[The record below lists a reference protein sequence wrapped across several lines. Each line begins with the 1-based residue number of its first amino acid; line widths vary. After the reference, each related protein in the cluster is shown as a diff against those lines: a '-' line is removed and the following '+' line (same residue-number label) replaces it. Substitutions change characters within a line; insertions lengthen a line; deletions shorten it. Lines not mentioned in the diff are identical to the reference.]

1 MKDKITEK
9 NNIEDTDRNIEK
21 NIIKDKAIEKN
32 NVEDTGNAVA
42 KNITGE
48 DKVFEKIKIS
58 KNLTQNLKML
68 IFIIP
73 SIVIAGFSLR
83 GIYVANNDLAHY
95 RKIEKNIL
103 ADISGGN
110 DDTKQKSEDKADNDK
125 TDTKLSDTD
134 TKTKV
139 TAVADTK
146 KKSGKPADGE
156 FSGESICEKFG
167 YTVSLK
173 VRFKNGETVAVY
185 GMKMSGNTDSANNAF
200 MNNAWSGMVNRL
212 VGKNVSDADA
222 VSGATYSSKAIIN
235 AYMDAY
241 NKAVA
246 KADGKTIRK
255 TVLKKTTMPVSTKKP
270 VAIKVDKKKK
280 VPKSSI
286 ADGNYK
292 VSAVCEPDENEDFE
306 KYSLSAVVKFSKG
319 KCVEIADFLSTAEA
333 NKNYYMRAANG
344 ASGSKGVVGQ
354 IISRQSSDGISAV
367 SGATCSSKTIV
378 NLYLK
383 ALNKAAKKGGI
394 KPQKTPAPSKI
405 PVEVPAPTDTAVP
418 SNTGNPLQTDVPA
431 SSKPLTSSEPMT
443 SSTPQDTTSPEPSIL
458 LRSGTYSKVATVYPD
473 ESKAFEEYTISAD
486 LLFNDNHFAGFSNVV
501 LSDET
506 NRFYYNK
513 SVNGTKKIPGLL
525 TQINAALNGELD
537 AVSGATFTSKT
548 LIGMYREAFDEAVIK

>member
-1 MKDKITEK
+1 MKDKVAEK
-9 NNIEDTDRNIEK
+9 NNIEDTDKNIEK
-21 NIIKDKAIEKN
+21 NNIEDKAVGKN
-32 NVEDTGNAVA
+32 NIEDTGNVAA
-42 KNITGE
+42 KNTTGE
-48 DKVFEKIKIS
+48 DKVFEKINIPK
-58 KNLTQNLKML
+58 NLKML

-95 RKIEKNIL
+95 RKIEKNIS
-103 ADISGGN
+103 ADIFGGN
-110 DDTKQKSEDKADNDK
+110 DDTEQKSEDKADTDK

-139 TAVADTK
+139 TAAADTK

-173 VRFKNGETVAVY
+173 VRFKNGEAVAVY
-185 GMKMSGNTDSANNAF
+185 GMKMLGNTDSANNAF
-200 MNNAWSGMVNRL
+200 MNKAWSGMVNRL
-212 VGKNVSDADA
+212 VGKNASDADA

-246 KADGKTIRK
+246 KADGKTIK
-255 TVLKKTTMPVSTKKP
+255 TALKKTTMPVSTKKP

-306 KYSLSAVVKFSKG
+306 KYLLSAVVKFSKG
-319 KCVEIADFLSTAEA
+319 KCVKIADFLSTAEA
-333 NKNYYMRAANG
+333 NKTYYMRAANG
-344 ASGSKGVVGQ
+344 ASGEKGVVGQ
-354 IISRQSSDGISAV
+354 IVNRQSSDGISAV

-405 PVEVPAPTDTAVP
+405 PVEVPAPADTAVP
-418 SNTGNPLQTDVPA
+418 ANTVNPLQTDVPA
-431 SSKPLTSSEPMT
+431 SSKPLTSSEPMI
-443 SSTPQDTTSPEPSIL
+443 SSTPQETALPEPSIL

-473 ESKAFEEYTISAD
+473 ESKAFEEYTILAD

-525 TQINAALNGELD
+525 TQINAALNGEFD
-537 AVSGATFTSKT
+537 AVSGATCTSKT
-548 LIGMYREAFDEAVIK
+548 LIGMYREALDEAVIK

>member
-1 MKDKITEK
+1 MKDKVAEK
-9 NNIEDTDRNIEK
+9 NNIEDTDKNIEK
-21 NIIKDKAIEKN
+21 NNIEDKAVGKN
-32 NVEDTGNAVA
+32 NIEDTGNVAA
-42 KNITGE
+42 KNTAGE
-48 DKVFEKIKIS
+48 DKVFEKINIP
-58 KNLTQNLKML
+58 KNLIKNLKML

-95 RKIEKNIL
+95 RKIEKNIS
-103 ADISGGN
+103 ADTSGGN
-110 DDTKQKSEDKADNDK
+110 DDTKQKSEDKADTDK
-125 TDTKLSDTD
+125 TDTKLSDID

-212 VGKNVSDADA
+212 VGKNASDADA

-246 KADGKTIRK
+246 KADGKTKK
-255 TVLKKTTMPVSTKKP
+255 TALKKTTMPVSTKKP

-306 KYSLSAVVKFSKG
+306 KYLLSAVVKFSKG
-319 KCVEIADFLSTAEA
+319 KCVKIADFLSTAEA
-333 NKNYYMRAANG
+333 NKTYYMRAANG
-344 ASGSKGVVGQ
+344 ASGEKGVVGQ
-354 IISRQSSDGISAV
+354 IVNRQSSDGISAV

-405 PVEVPAPTDTAVP
+405 PVEVPVPADTAVP
-418 SNTGNPLQTDVPA
+418 ANTVNPLQTDVPA
-431 SSKPLTSSEPMT
+431 SSKPLTSSEPMI
-443 SSTPQDTTSPEPSIL
+443 SSTPQETALPEPSIL

-525 TQINAALNGELD
+525 TQINAALNGEFD
-537 AVSGATFTSKT
+537 AVSGATCTSKT
-548 LIGMYREAFDEAVIK
+548 LIGMYREALDEAVIK

>member
-21 NIIKDKAIEKN
+21 NIIKDKAIGKN
-32 NVEDTGNAVA
+32 NVEDTGNAAA

-110 DDTKQKSEDKADNDK
+110 DDTKRKSEDKADTDK

-173 VRFKNGETVAVY
+173 ARFKNGETVAVY

-212 VGKNVSDADA
+212 VGKNASDADA

-246 KADGKTIRK
+246 KADGKTKK
-255 TVLKKTTMPVSTKKP
+255 TALKKTTMPVSTKKP

-306 KYSLSAVVKFSKG
+306 KYLLSAVVKFSKG
-319 KCVEIADFLSTAEA
+319 KCVKIADFLSTAEA
-333 NKNYYMRAANG
+333 NKTYYMRAANG
-344 ASGSKGVVGQ
+344 ASGEKGVVGQ
-354 IISRQSSDGISAV
+354 IVNRQSSDGISAV

-405 PVEVPAPTDTAVP
+405 PVEVPVPADTAVP
-418 SNTGNPLQTDVPA
+418 ANTVNPLQTDVPA
-431 SSKPLTSSEPMT
+431 SSKPLTSSEPMI
-443 SSTPQDTTSPEPSIL
+443 SSTPQETALPEPSIL

-525 TQINAALNGELD
+525 TQINAALNGEFD
-537 AVSGATFTSKT
+537 AVSGATCTSKT
-548 LIGMYREAFDEAVIK
+548 LIGMYREALDEAVIK

>member
-139 TAVADTK
+139 TVVADTK

-394 KPQKTPAPSKI
+394 KPQKIPAPSKI

-443 SSTPQDTTSPEPSIL
+443 SSTPQHTTSPEPSIL

-537 AVSGATFTSKT
+537 AVSGATCTSKT

>member
-1 MKDKITEK
+1 MKDKIAEK
-9 NNIEDTDRNIEK
+9 NNIEDTDKNIEK
-21 NIIKDKAIEKN
+21 NNIEDKAVGKN
-32 NVEDTGNAVA
+32 NIEDTGIVAA
-42 KNITGE
+42 KNTAGE
-48 DKVFEKIKIS
+48 DKVFEKINIP
-58 KNLTQNLKML
+58 KNLIKNLKML

-73 SIVIAGFSLR
+73 SIVIAGFSLH

-95 RKIEKNIL
+95 RKIEKNIS
-103 ADISGGN
+103 ADLFGGN
-110 DDTKQKSEDKADNDK
+110 DDTEQKSEDKADTDK

-139 TAVADTK
+139 TAAADTK

-173 VRFKNGETVAVY
+173 VRFKNGEAVAVY

-200 MNNAWSGMVNRL
+200 MNKAWSGMVNRL
-212 VGKNVSDADA
+212 VGKNASDADA

-235 AYMDAY
+235 SYMDAY

-246 KADGKTIRK
+246 KADGKTKK
-255 TVLKKTTMPVSTKKP
+255 TALKKTTMPVSTKKP

-306 KYSLSAVVKFSKG
+306 KYLLSAVVKFSKG
-319 KCVEIADFLSTAEA
+319 KCVKIADFLSTAEA
-333 NKNYYMRAANG
+333 NKTYYMRAANG
-344 ASGSKGVVGQ
+344 ASGEKGVVGQ
-354 IISRQSSDGISAV
+354 IVNRQSSDGISAV

-405 PVEVPAPTDTAVP
+405 PVEVPAPADTAVP
-418 SNTGNPLQTDVPA
+418 ANTVNPLQTDVPA
-431 SSKPLTSSEPMT
+431 SSKPLTSSEPMI
-443 SSTPQDTTSPEPSIL
+443 SSTPQETALPEPSIL

-525 TQINAALNGELD
+525 TQINAALNGEFD
-537 AVSGATFTSKT
+537 AVSGATCTSKT
-548 LIGMYREAFDEAVIK
+548 LIGMYREALDEAVIK

>member
-21 NIIKDKAIEKN
+21 NIIKDKAIGKN
-32 NVEDTGNAVA
+32 NVEDTGNAAA

-110 DDTKQKSEDKADNDK
+110 DDTKRKSEDKADTDK

-185 GMKMSGNTDSANNAF
+185 GMKMSGNTDSANNTF
-200 MNNAWSGMVNRL
+200 MNKAWSGMVNRL

-246 KADGKTIRK
+246 KADGKTIK
-255 TVLKKTTMPVSTKKP
+255 IALKKTTMPVSTKKP

-306 KYSLSAVVKFSKG
+306 KYLLSAVVKFSKG
-319 KCVEIADFLSTAEA
+319 KCVKIADFLSTAEA
-333 NKNYYMRAANG
+333 NKTYYMRAANG
-344 ASGSKGVVGQ
+344 ASGEKGVVGQ
-354 IISRQSSDGISAV
+354 IVNRQSSDGISAV

-405 PVEVPAPTDTAVP
+405 PVEVPAPADTAVP
-418 SNTGNPLQTDVPA
+418 ANTVNPLQTDVPA
-431 SSKPLTSSEPMT
+431 SSKPLTSSEPMI
-443 SSTPQDTTSPEPSIL
+443 SSTPQETALPEPSIL

-525 TQINAALNGELD
+525 TQINAALNGEFD
-537 AVSGATFTSKT
+537 AVSGATCTSKT
-548 LIGMYREAFDEAVIK
+548 LIGMYREALDEAVIK

>member
-125 TDTKLSDTD
+125 TDTKLSDT
-134 TKTKV
+134 
-139 TAVADTK
+139 DTK

-537 AVSGATFTSKT
+537 AVSGATCTSKT

>member
-1 MKDKITEK
+1 MKGKITEK
-9 NNIEDTDRNIEK
+9 NNIEDTDRNMEK
-21 NIIKDKAIEKN
+21 NIIKDKVIGKN
-32 NVEDTGNAVA
+32 NVEDTGNAAV

-48 DKVFEKIKIS
+48 DKVFEKIKIP
-58 KNLTQNLKML
+58 KNLTKNLKML

-95 RKIEKNIL
+95 RKIEKNIS

-212 VGKNVSDADA
+212 VGKNASDADA

-235 AYMDAY
+235 AYMDAF

-246 KADGKTIRK
+246 KADGKTKK
-255 TVLKKTTMPVSTKKP
+255 TALKKTTMPVSTKKP

-319 KCVEIADFLSTAEA
+319 KCVKIADFLSTAEA
-333 NKNYYMRAANG
+333 NKTYYMRAANG
-344 ASGSKGVVGQ
+344 ASGEKGVVGQ
-354 IISRQSSDGISAV
+354 IVNRQSSDGISAV

-405 PVEVPAPTDTAVP
+405 PVEVPAPADTAVP
-418 SNTGNPLQTDVPA
+418 ANTVNPLQTDVPA
-431 SSKPLTSSEPMT
+431 SSKPLTSSEPMI
-443 SSTPQDTTSPEPSIL
+443 SSTPQETALPEPSIL

-525 TQINAALNGELD
+525 TQINAALNGEFD
-537 AVSGATFTSKT
+537 AVSGATCTSKT
-548 LIGMYREAFDEAVIK
+548 LIGMYREALDEAVIK

>member
-1 MKDKITEK
+1 MKDKVAEK
-9 NNIEDTDRNIEK
+9 NNIEDTDKNIEK
-21 NIIKDKAIEKN
+21 NNIEDKAIGKN
-32 NVEDTGNAVA
+32 NIEDTGNVAA
-42 KNITGE
+42 KNTTGE
-48 DKVFEKIKIS
+48 DKVFEKINIP
-58 KNLTQNLKML
+58 KNLIKNLKML

-73 SIVIAGFSLR
+73 SIVIAGFSLH

-95 RKIEKNIL
+95 RKIEKNISSDL
-103 ADISGGN
+103 FGGN
-110 DDTKQKSEDKADNDK
+110 DDTEQKSEDKADTDK

-139 TAVADTK
+139 TAAADTK

-173 VRFKNGETVAVY
+173 VRFKNGEAVAVY
-185 GMKMSGNTDSANNAF
+185 GMKMSGNTDSANNAY
-200 MNNAWSGMVNRL
+200 MNKAWSGMVNRL
-212 VGKNVSDADA
+212 VGKNASDADA

-246 KADGKTIRK
+246 KADGKTKK
-255 TVLKKTTMPVSTKKP
+255 TALKKTTMPVSTKKP

-306 KYSLSAVVKFSKG
+306 KYLLSAVVKFSKG
-319 KCVEIADFLSTAEA
+319 KCVKIADFLSTAEA
-333 NKNYYMRAANG
+333 NKTYYMRAANG
-344 ASGSKGVVGQ
+344 ASGEKGVVGQ
-354 IISRQSSDGISAV
+354 IVNRQSSDGISAV

-383 ALNKAAKKGGI
+383 ALNKAAKKGGL

-405 PVEVPAPTDTAVP
+405 PVEVPAPADTAVP
-418 SNTGNPLQTDVPA
+418 ANTVNPLQTDVPA
-431 SSKPLTSSEPMT
+431 SSKPLTSSEPMI
-443 SSTPQDTTSPEPSIL
+443 SSKPQETALPEPSIL

-525 TQINAALNGELD
+525 TQINAALNGEFD
-537 AVSGATFTSKT
+537 AVSGATCTSKT
-548 LIGMYREAFDEAVIK
+548 LIGMYREALDEAVIK

>member
-139 TAVADTK
+139 TVVADTK

-394 KPQKTPAPSKI
+394 KPQKIPAPSKI

-443 SSTPQDTTSPEPSIL
+443 SSTLQDTTSPEPSIL

-537 AVSGATFTSKT
+537 AVSGATCTSKT

>member
-1 MKDKITEK
+1 MKDKIAEK
-9 NNIEDTDRNIEK
+9 NNIEDTDKNIEK
-21 NIIKDKAIEKN
+21 NNIEDKAVGKN
-32 NVEDTGNAVA
+32 NIEDTGIVAA
-42 KNITGE
+42 KNTAGE
-48 DKVFEKIKIS
+48 DKVFEKINIP
-58 KNLTQNLKML
+58 KNLIKNLKML

-73 SIVIAGFSLR
+73 SIVIAGFSLH

-95 RKIEKNIL
+95 RKIEKNIS
-103 ADISGGN
+103 ADLFGGN
-110 DDTKQKSEDKADNDK
+110 DDTEQKSEDKADTDK

-139 TAVADTK
+139 TAAADTK

-173 VRFKNGETVAVY
+173 VRFKNGEAVAVY

-200 MNNAWSGMVNRL
+200 MNKAWSGMVNRL
-212 VGKNVSDADA
+212 VGKNASDADA

-235 AYMDAY
+235 SYMDAY

-246 KADGKTIRK
+246 KADGKTKK
-255 TVLKKTTMPVSTKKP
+255 TALKKTTMPVSTKKP

-306 KYSLSAVVKFSKG
+306 KYLLSAVVKFSKG
-319 KCVEIADFLSTAEA
+319 KCVKIADFLSTAEA
-333 NKNYYMRAANG
+333 NKTYYMRAANG
-344 ASGSKGVVGQ
+344 ASGEKAVVGQ
-354 IISRQSSDGISAV
+354 IVNRQSSDGISAV
-367 SGATCSSKTIV
+367 SGATCYSKTIV

-405 PVEVPAPTDTAVP
+405 PVEVPAPADTAVP
-418 SNTGNPLQTDVPA
+418 ANTVNPLQTDVPA
-431 SSKPLTSSEPMT
+431 SSKPLTSSEPMI
-443 SSTPQDTTSPEPSIL
+443 SSTPQETALPEPSIL

-525 TQINAALNGELD
+525 TQINAALNGEFD
-537 AVSGATFTSKT
+537 AVSGATCTSKT
-548 LIGMYREAFDEAVIK
+548 LIGMYREALDEAVIK

>member
-1 MKDKITEK
+1 MKGRITEK
-9 NNIEDTDRNIEK
+9 NNIEYTDRNIEK
-21 NIIKDKAIEKN
+21 NIIKDKVIGKN
-32 NVEDTGNAVA
+32 NVEDTGNAAV

-48 DKVFEKIKIS
+48 YKVFEKIKIP

-95 RKIEKNIL
+95 RKIEKNIS
-103 ADISGGN
+103 ADIAGGN

-185 GMKMSGNTDSANNAF
+185 GMKMSGNTDSANNAY
-200 MNNAWSGMVNRL
+200 MNKAWSGMVNRL
-212 VGKNVSDADA
+212 VGKNASDADA

-255 TVLKKTTMPVSTKKP
+255 TALKKTTMPVSTKKP

-306 KYSLSAVVKFSKG
+306 KYLLSAVVKFSKG
-319 KCVEIADFLSTAEA
+319 KCVKIADFLSTAEA

-405 PVEVPAPTDTAVP
+405 PVEVPAPADTAVP
-418 SNTGNPLQTDVPA
+418 ANTVNPLQTDVPA
-431 SSKPLTSSEPMT
+431 SSKPLTSSEPMI
-443 SSTPQDTTSPEPSIL
+443 SSTPQETALPEPSIL

-525 TQINAALNGELD
+525 TQINAALNGEFD
-537 AVSGATFTSKT
+537 AVSGATCTSKT
-548 LIGMYREAFDEAVIK
+548 LIGMYREALDEAVIK

>member
-1 MKDKITEK
+1 MKDKVAEK
-9 NNIEDTDRNIEK
+9 NNIEDTDKNIEK
-21 NIIKDKAIEKN
+21 NNIEDKAVGKN
-32 NVEDTGNAVA
+32 N
-42 KNITGE
+42 IP
-48 DKVFEKIKIS
+48 
-58 KNLTQNLKML
+58 KNLIKNLKML

-95 RKIEKNIL
+95 RKIEKNIS

-185 GMKMSGNTDSANNAF
+185 GMKMSGNTDSANNAY
-200 MNNAWSGMVNRL
+200 MNKAWSGMVNRL
-212 VGKNVSDADA
+212 VGKNASDADA

-246 KADGKTIRK
+246 KADGKTKK
-255 TVLKKTTMPVSTKKP
+255 TALKKTTMPVSTKKP

-306 KYSLSAVVKFSKG
+306 KYLLSAVVKFSKG
-319 KCVEIADFLSTAEA
+319 KCVKIADFLSTAEA
-333 NKNYYMRAANG
+333 NKTYYMRAANG
-344 ASGSKGVVGQ
+344 ASGEKGVVGQ
-354 IISRQSSDGISAV
+354 IVNRQSSDGISAV

-405 PVEVPAPTDTAVP
+405 PVEVPAPADTAVP
-418 SNTGNPLQTDVPA
+418 ANTVNPLQTDVPA
-431 SSKPLTSSEPMT
+431 SSKPLTSSEPMI
-443 SSTPQDTTSPEPSIL
+443 SSTPQETALPEPSIL
-458 LRSGTYSKVATVYPD
+458 LRSGTYSKVATVCPD

-525 TQINAALNGELD
+525 TQINAALNGEFD
-537 AVSGATFTSKT
+537 AVSGATCTSKT
-548 LIGMYREAFDEAVIK
+548 LIGMYREALDEAVIK

>member
-537 AVSGATFTSKT
+537 AVSVATCTSKT

>member
-185 GMKMSGNTDSANNAF
+185 GMKMSGNTDSA
-200 MNNAWSGMVNRL
+200 NNAWSGMVNRL

-537 AVSGATFTSKT
+537 AVSGATCTSKT

>member
-1 MKDKITEK
+1 M
-9 NNIEDTDRNIEK
+9 
-21 NIIKDKAIEKN
+21 
-32 NVEDTGNAVA
+32 V
-42 KNITGE
+42 
-48 DKVFEKIKIS
+48 
-58 KNLTQNLKML
+58 
-68 IFIIP
+68 
-73 SIVIAGFSLR
+73 
-83 GIYVANNDLAHY
+83 Y
-95 RKIEKNIL
+95 RP
-103 ADISGGN
+103 G
-110 DDTKQKSEDKADNDK
+110 
-125 TDTKLSDTD
+125 
-134 TKTKV
+134 
-139 TAVADTK
+139 K

-292 VSAVCEPDENEDFE
+292 VSALCEPDENEDFE

-333 NKNYYMRAANG
+333 NKNYYMRAVNG
-344 ASGSKGVVGQ
+344 ASGEKGVVGQ

-443 SSTPQDTTSPEPSIL
+443 SSTPQDTASPEPSIL
-458 LRSGTYSKVATVYPD
+458 LRSGTYSKMATVYPD

-537 AVSGATFTSKT
+537 AVSGATCTSKT

>member
-167 YTVSLK
+167 YPVSLQ

-185 GMKMSGNTDSANNAF
+185 GMKMSGNTDRANNAF
-200 MNNAWSGMVNRL
+200 MNNAWSGMVIRL

-537 AVSGATFTSKT
+537 AVSGATCTSKT

>member
-9 NNIEDTDRNIEK
+9 NNIENTDRNIEK
-21 NIIKDKAIEKN
+21 DIIKDKAIGKN
-32 NVEDTGNAVA
+32 NVEDTGNAA
-42 KNITGE
+42 EKNITGE
-48 DKVFEKIKIS
+48 DKVFEKIKIP

-73 SIVIAGFSLR
+73 SIVIAGFSFR

-95 RKIEKNIL
+95 RKIEKNIS

-110 DDTKQKSEDKADNDK
+110 DDTKQKSEDKADTDK

-134 TKTKV
+134 TKV
-139 TAVADTK
+139 TAVADTN

-200 MNNAWSGMVNRL
+200 MNKAWSGMVNRL

-246 KADGKTIRK
+246 KADGKTIKK

-319 KCVEIADFLSTAEA
+319 KCVEIADFLSTAEV
-333 NKNYYMRAANG
+333 NKTYYMRAANG
-344 ASGSKGVVGQ
+344 ASGAKGVVRQ

-394 KPQKTPAPSKI
+394 KPQKTPVPSKI

-443 SSTPQDTTSPEPSIL
+443 SSTPQDTASPEPSIL

-537 AVSGATFTSKT
+537 AVSGATCTSKT

>member
-1 MKDKITEK
+1 MKDKVAEK
-9 NNIEDTDRNIEK
+9 NNIEDTDKNIEK
-21 NIIKDKAIEKN
+21 NNIEDKAVGKN
-32 NVEDTGNAVA
+32 NIEDTGNVAA
-42 KNITGE
+42 KNTTGE
-48 DKVFEKIKIS
+48 DKVFEKINIPK
-58 KNLTQNLKML
+58 NLKML

-95 RKIEKNIL
+95 RKIEKNIS
-103 ADISGGN
+103 ADIFGGN
-110 DDTKQKSEDKADNDK
+110 DDTEQKSEDKADTDK

-139 TAVADTK
+139 TAAADTK

-173 VRFKNGETVAVY
+173 VRFKNGEAVAVY

-200 MNNAWSGMVNRL
+200 MNKAWSGMVNRL
-212 VGKNVSDADA
+212 VGKNASDADA

-246 KADGKTIRK
+246 KADGKTIK
-255 TVLKKTTMPVSTKKP
+255 TALKKTTMPVSTKKP

-306 KYSLSAVVKFSKG
+306 KYLLSAVVKFSKG
-319 KCVEIADFLSTAEA
+319 KCVKIADFLSTAEA
-333 NKNYYMRAANG
+333 NKTYYMRAANG
-344 ASGSKGVVGQ
+344 ASGEKGVVGQ
-354 IISRQSSDGISAV
+354 IVNRQSSDGISAV

-405 PVEVPAPTDTAVP
+405 PVEVPAPADTAVP
-418 SNTGNPLQTDVPA
+418 ANTVNPLQTDVPA
-431 SSKPLTSSEPMT
+431 SSKPLTSSEPMI
-443 SSTPQDTTSPEPSIL
+443 SSTPQETALPEPSIL

-525 TQINAALNGELD
+525 TQINAALNGEFD
-537 AVSGATFTSKT
+537 AVSGATCTSKT
-548 LIGMYREAFDEAVIK
+548 LIGMYREALDEAVIK

>member
-139 TAVADTK
+139 TVVADTK

-319 KCVEIADFLSTAEA
+319 KCVEIADFLSTDEA

-394 KPQKTPAPSKI
+394 KPQKIPAPSKI

-537 AVSGATFTSKT
+537 AVSGATCTSKT

>member
-1 MKDKITEK
+1 MKGKITEK
-9 NNIEDTDRNIEK
+9 NNIEDTDRNMEK
-21 NIIKDKAIEKN
+21 NIIKDKVIGKN
-32 NVEDTGNAVA
+32 NVEDTGNAAV

-48 DKVFEKIKIS
+48 DKVFEKIKIP
-58 KNLTQNLKML
+58 KNLTKNLKML

-95 RKIEKNIL
+95 RKIEKNIS

-139 TAVADTK
+139 TAAADTK

-246 KADGKTIRK
+246 KADGKTKK
-255 TVLKKTTMPVSTKKP
+255 TALKKTTMPVSTKKP

-306 KYSLSAVVKFSKG
+306 KYLLSAVVKFSKG
-319 KCVEIADFLSTAEA
+319 KCVKIADFLSTAEA

-405 PVEVPAPTDTAVP
+405 PVEVPAPADTAVP
-418 SNTGNPLQTDVPA
+418 ANTVNPLQTDVPA
-431 SSKPLTSSEPMT
+431 SSKPLTSSEPMI
-443 SSTPQDTTSPEPSIL
+443 SSTPQETALPEPSIL

-473 ESKAFEEYTISAD
+473 ESKAFEKYTISAD

-525 TQINAALNGELD
+525 TQINAALNGEFD
-537 AVSGATFTSKT
+537 AVSGATCTSKT
-548 LIGMYREAFDEAVIK
+548 LIGMYREALDEAVIK